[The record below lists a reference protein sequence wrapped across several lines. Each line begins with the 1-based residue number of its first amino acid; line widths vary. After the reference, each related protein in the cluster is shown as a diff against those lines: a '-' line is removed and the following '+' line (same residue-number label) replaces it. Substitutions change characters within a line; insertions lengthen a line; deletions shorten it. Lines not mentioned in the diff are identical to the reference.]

1 MNYVIIKNSNHYNT
15 LANILKKDMS
25 SKRKI
30 SNLRYYDSIRNKRMC
45 SVLTKR
51 TKFFE
56 MTYFG
61 LIKNNDKVKTK
72 LRKEK

>member
-1 MNYVIIKNSNHYNT
+1 
-15 LANILKKDMS
+15 
-25 SKRKI
+25 
-30 SNLRYYDSIRNKRMC
+30 MC